1 MNLRF
6 LSGQLFLA
14 IAVAHRR
21 NDAPPASDRSWA
33 PPELPRYETELAQR
47 RFNKPEGGANISIN
61 SRKIYKL
68 AELIDFA
75 ERNSP
80 ETSTF
85 FTSKLCEIAAL
96 KSLRNKWES
105 KNEQ

>member
-1 MNLRF
+1 VVHPNSGCSHF
-6 LSGQLFLA
+6 AHLSLEP
-14 IAVAHRR
+14 VERC
-21 NDAPPASDRSWA
+21 
-33 PPELPRYETELAQR
+33 Y
-47 RFNKPEGGANISIN
+47 GGKVYN
-61 SRKIYKL
+61 L

-75 ERNSP
+75 ERNNP

>member
-6 LSGQLFLA
+6 LSVQLFLG
-14 IAVAHRR
+14 IAVAHAR

-33 PPELPRYETELAQR
+33 PPNLSRYETELDQR
-47 RFNKPEGGANISIN
+47 RFNKQEGGANILIN
-61 SRKIYKL
+61 PRKVYNL
-68 AELIDFA
+68 AELIDIA
-75 ERNSP
+75 ERNNP

>member
-6 LSGQLFLA
+6 LSVQLFLG
-14 IAVAHRR
+14 IAVAHAR

-33 PPELPRYETELAQR
+33 PPNLSRYETELAQR
-47 RFNKPEGGANISIN
+47 RFNKQEGGANILIN
-61 SRKIYKL
+61 PRKVYNL
-68 AELIDFA
+68 AELIDIA
-75 ERNSP
+75 ERNNP

-96 KSLRNKWES
+96 KSLRNK
-105 KNEQ
+105 

>member
-1 MNLRF
+1 VRV
-6 LSGQLFLA
+6 SRERIA
-14 IAVAHRR
+14 I
-21 NDAPPASDRSWA
+21 
-33 PPELPRYETELAQR
+33 
-47 RFNKPEGGANISIN
+47 F
-61 SRKIYKL
+61 L

-75 ERNSP
+75 ERNNP

-85 FTSKLCEIAAL
+85 FSSKLCEIAAL

>member
-14 IAVAHRR
+14 IAVAHAR
-21 NDAPPASDRSWA
+21 NDAPPTCDRSWA
-33 PPELPRYETELAQR
+33 APGLPEYDAELAQR
-47 RFNKPEGGANISIN
+47 SFSKREGGANISIN
-61 SRKIYKL
+61 PRKIYNL
-68 AELIDFA
+68 AELIEFA
-75 ERNSP
+75 ERNNP

-96 KSLRNKWES
+96 KNLRNKWES